1 MAYDFTGVVN
11 QMRSAGVA
19 QAEIDDFLREQER
32 LERDFQSQFD
42 TTRNTATDQFKTA
55 QAEIDAMFAKEKQ
68 SLDAQRAAFEQTQT
82 QAQEQA
88 RALAAQVERQQEEL
102 ARQRAESQA
111 QFEANAERIMGE
123 TEGVQREAAER
134 VAGRRRSRRG
144 VASRDNIINALM
156 AGGTAAPKLGGE
168 SAMGMASPLGADQTL
183 GVG

>member
-1 MAYDFTGVVN
+1 MAYDFSAVVN

-19 QAEIDDFLREQER
+19 QPEIDNFLREQER

-42 TTRNTATDQFKTA
+42 TTRATTSEQFKTA
-55 QAEIDAMFAKEKQ
+55 QAEIEAMFAKEQQ
-68 SLDAQRAAFEQTQT
+68 SIQSQRAAFEQTQM

-88 RALAAQVERQQEEL
+88 RALAAQAEQQQKEL
-102 ARQRAESQA
+102 ARQRAES
-111 QFEANAERIMGE
+111 EARFAANTERIRSE

-156 AGGTAAPKLGGE
+156 AGGTAPPSLGGGQT
-168 SAMGMASPLGADQTL
+168 MGAAGALGAEQTL